1 MRADDLNDGTVKA
14 LLILILIA
22 ANIALSVF
30 APSRST
36 RDSSNP
42 AQTPQN
48 ESYVAR
54 P

>member
-30 APSRST
+30 APPRPA
-36 RDSSNP
+36 RYGSNP